1 MLENKIEN
9 IQTKYKFIIIGGGI
23 SGLSCALTLSSGI
36 KKLGMDPKENRILV
50 IDNNR
55 SDAKKARFFNATGV
69 TFGISGDDLL
79 IEMKS
84 QINHYGFTDFLSN
97 SANFITKINNHY
109 YISTKENNNI
119 VCDYLV
125 IATGFKVFDLNFDN
139 RLNIYI
145 DKVRYT
151 YSDKNRTMLK
161 NINNKITDKMWVC
174 GLLSGVYSQYTSTAA
189 SGTDTA
195 LKILQEIHG
204 KFTTLH
210 DNYEDEF

>member
-1 MLENKIEN
+1 MVEN

-36 KKLGMDPKENRILV
+36 KKLGLDPVENRILV

-69 TFGISGDDLL
+69 RFGISGDELL
-79 IEMKS
+79 SEMKS
-84 QINHYGFTDFLSN
+84 QINMYGYVDFLSN

-109 YISTKENNNI
+109 YISTKENINL
-119 VCDYLV
+119 VTDYMI

-145 DKVRYT
+145 DKIKYP

-174 GLLSGVYSQYTSTAA
+174 GLLSGVYSQYTSAAA

-195 LKILQEIHG
+195 LKILHEVNG

-210 DNYEDEF
+210 DNYEDEFES